1 MLALSL
7 FSFVSIAI
15 GFLAVLL
22 GALNFYFQHLRRRSA
37 LLVKCLPSN
46 QAPGHTTT
54 ALALCNTGNTQV
66 MVSHIGFAL
75 RAPDGQVQQEIATA
89 INQPAFPFTLHPG
102 EIRSLL
108 AWSNQPIERTNP
120 RFARQVHDPADGP
133 LRVFDILVT
142 ISCLAVD
149 GGVTS
154 VTEHFATRCYRGDQ
168 FIRATGR
175 SFDVTLF
182 RRP

>member
-7 FSFVSIAI
+7 LSIASIAI

-22 GALNFYFQHLRRRSA
+22 GALNFYFQHVRRRSA
-37 LLVKCLPSN
+37 LLVKCLHAN
-46 QAPGHTTT
+46 QTPGHTTT

-89 INQPAFPFTLHPG
+89 INQPVFPFTLNPG

-108 AWSNQPIERTNP
+108 AWTNQPIERTNP
-120 RFARQVHDPADGP
+120 RFGRDVDDPHDGR
-133 LRVFDILVT
+133 LRVFDILLQ

-154 VTEHFATRCYRGDQ
+154 VTEHFATRCYRGGQ
-168 FIRATGR
+168 FVRATGR

-182 RRP
+182 GRA

>member
-7 FSFVSIAI
+7 FSLVSIAI
-15 GFLAVLL
+15 GFLAVVL
-22 GALNFYFQHLRRRSA
+22 GALNFYFQHLHRRSA
-37 LLVKCLPSN
+37 LLVKCLHSN

-66 MVSHIGFAL
+66 MVSHIGFVL
-75 RAPDGQVQQEIATA
+75 RAPGGEMLQEIATA
-89 INQPAFPFTLHPG
+89 INQPAFPFTLNPG

-108 AWSNQPIERTNP
+108 AWTNQPIERTST
-120 RFARQVHDPADGP
+120 RFGREIDDPQDGP
-133 LRVFDILVT
+133 LRVFEILLN
-142 ISCLAVD
+142 ISCLAVN

-154 VTEHFATRCYRGDQ
+154 ITEHFATRCYRGDQ
-168 FIRATGR
+168 FVRATGR

-182 RRP
+182 GRT